1 MFAVLAGISSCVML
15 PGKLI
20 IKNTVMRKGN
30 QKLLN
35 SLKESVIVAHRLT
48 GNVIFANT
56 ATERLNSLFVEGLCK
71 VGNLESFSTGMNESS
86 VFDREEKQFALF
98 NSNLL
103 SDMKASPE
111 EIIEHIDG
119 QQNYIS
125 FAEVI
130 TMMLARPEDE
140 RKAIY
145 KNIVSYEQGSS
156 KSQTKSFVEGVKH
169 RLFTIRVQ
177 E

>member
-1 MFAVLAGISSCVML
+1 MALPLASYEIMSIVQTGTEDFDALFSKLFGGYIFMFAVLAGISSCVML

-71 VGNLESFSTGMNESS
+71 VGNFESFSTGMNEGS
-86 VFDREEKQFALF
+86 VFDREEK
-98 NSNLL
+98 
-103 SDMKASPE
+103 
-111 EIIEHIDG
+111 
-119 QQNYIS
+119 
-125 FAEVI
+125 
-130 TMMLARPEDE
+130 
-140 RKAIY
+140 
-145 KNIVSYEQGSS
+145 
-156 KSQTKSFVEGVKH
+156 
-169 RLFTIRVQ
+169 
-177 E
+177 

>member
-1 MFAVLAGISSCVML
+1 
-15 PGKLI
+15 
-20 IKNTVMRKGN
+20 
-30 QKLLN
+30 
-35 SLKESVIVAHRLT
+35 
-48 GNVIFANT
+48 
-56 ATERLNSLFVEGLCK
+56 
-71 VGNLESFSTGMNESS
+71 
-86 VFDREEKQFALF
+86 
-98 NSNLL
+98 
-103 SDMKASPE
+103 MKASPE